1 MTAGIRAA
9 TLHDLPSMTE
19 LLMQD
24 AERRRAHDPA
34 LWALAKDARRK
45 VADAVTFALTA
56 ENQPFRQ
63 KWLVAEAGGRP
74 VGVIHSMRLPVPPI
88 YAGKWGDP
96 GLLMPETFV
105 THDAPAGTP
114 EALIDAAE
122 ADLRA
127 SGATLLLSS
136 FVCGDAWNASF
147 RGRGYEPL
155 TLYMSKSGL
164 ERASQ
169 PAGVRAATERD
180 IDGIVARSAENR
192 AVLGELDAFWTP
204 HPEADARFGSWMK
217 KSLALADRDMLVS
230 GPRDAVEG
238 YVVAQPASRLHFPP
252 AHDISAIGA
261 IDDFF
266 HRQYADPTRWPEGGG
281 SARALLQAAEA
292 SFVARG
298 ITTAFVVC
306 PAAWASKIAL
316 LEEAGYG
323 TAMVWM
329 IKRW

>member
-9 TLHDLPSMTE
+9 TLHDLPSLAD

-34 LWALAKDARRK
+34 LWAPADDARRK

-56 ENQPFRQ
+56 EKQPFRQ
-63 KWLVAEAGGRP
+63 RWLVAEADGKL
-74 VGVIHSMRLPVPPI
+74 VGIIHTVRLPVPPI

-105 THDAPAGTP
+105 ARDAPAGTP
-114 EALIDAAE
+114 EALVDAAE

-127 SGATLLLSS
+127 SGASLLLSS
-136 FVCGDAWNASF
+136 FVCGDAWSAAF

-155 TLYMSKSGL
+155 TLYLSKSGL
-164 ERASQ
+164 KSASQ
-169 PAGVRAATERD
+169 PAGVRTATDRD
-180 IDGIVARSAENR
+180 IGGIVARSAENR
-192 AVLGELDAFWTP
+192 SVLRELDVFWTP

-217 KSLALADRDMLVS
+217 KSLMLPDRDMLVS
-230 GPRDAVEG
+230 GPRDALDG

-261 IDDFF
+261 VDDFF
-266 HRQYADPTRWPEGGG
+266 HRQYADPTRLLDGGA

-292 SFVARG
+292 AFVARG
-298 ITTAFVVC
+298 IMTAFVVC
-306 PAAWASKIAL
+306 PAAWTSKVAL
-316 LEEAGYG
+316 LDDAGYK

-329 IKRW
+329 IKR